1 MRSRWLLLCLCA
13 FGAAWIVAAAASN
26 FGVRG
31 FAYGW
36 YDVDTFAT
44 TQPYVVRFDSPQP
57 DGAGARAGIRAGD
70 LLDLR
75 EQPAEVRWWLAF
87 QPIAGRPITLQ
98 LRRDA
103 KPLSI
108 AIVPST
114 VWDGDWRLKIL
125 TILVQTLSSVW
136 FVGCATILVL
146 RRASLREARILALI
160 LLSMGLSN
168 NYFTLPSAQAAGA
181 ICMFSQIVCY
191 DIAWILLVILGS
203 GFGARTMARR
213 IFETVAYAFVGLQL
227 IGITAFSYGLQT
239 LKIDPML
246 FGQNNFALG
255 VEWTTAINTVVAAA
269 ITGVVIWAVAVT
281 PKAERARAA
290 WLLLPVS
297 IAMLSFTA
305 FNTIGLDLVHFWSAT
320 QASILLGTV
329 CNIAGALAVTYAL
342 LRRRVLDLGF
352 FLSRTI
358 VVATISLIVV
368 AAFVLLEWMLGNVV
382 AGVSHTTGIVANA
395 ALALVLGLSLHFI
408 HQRVD
413 LAVDSIFFRKRHED
427 ERQLRDYAKE
437 AAFVTDVPVLLD
449 QTIVRLERHTD
460 ARGAAILV
468 DGAGVFTAARSYGDS
483 QRVPVSENDEA
494 ILALKAWHRPL
505 DPHHYR
511 TDLQGALALP
521 MLARG
526 RLLGVLL
533 LDERTGGESYAPDE
547 VEALST
553 LAQGVG
559 SSLDALTVSG
569 SSANALLGL
578 TDAINRLREDISQR
592 LPAPTPFSED
602 ASFHSA

>member
-1 MRSRWLLLCLCA
+1 MRSKWLLLCLCA
-13 FGAAWIVAAAASN
+13 FGAAWIVASAVSN

-57 DGAGARAGIRAGD
+57 DGAATRAGIRAGD

-75 EQPAEVRWWLAF
+75 DQPADVRWWLAF
-87 QPIAGRPITLQ
+87 QPIAGRPITLHV
-98 LRRDA
+98 RRGADS
-103 KPLSI
+103 LSP

-125 TILVQTLSSVW
+125 TIVAESLSSVW

-146 RRASLREARILALI
+146 RRAALREARVLALI

-168 NYFTLPSAQAAGA
+168 NYFTLPNAQAAGSVSL
-181 ICMFSQIVCY
+181 FSQIVCY
-191 DIAWILLVILGS
+191 DIAWALLLALAS
-203 GFGARTMARR
+203 AFGARTTSRR
-213 IFETVAYAFVGLQL
+213 VFEAVVGSLIVLQL
-227 IGITAFSYGLQT
+227 AGITAFGYGLQT

-255 VEWTTAINTVVAAA
+255 VVWTTAINSAVSVAMTAA
-269 ITGVVIWAVAVT
+269 VIWAVIVT
-281 PKAERARAA
+281 PASERPRAA
-290 WLLLPVS
+290 WLLLPVP
-297 IAMLSFTA
+297 IAMLAFTA
-305 FNTIGLDLVHFWSAT
+305 FNTIGLDIVHFWSAT
-320 QASILLGTV
+320 QASILFGTI
-329 CNIAGALAVTYAL
+329 CNAAGALAVTYAL

-368 AAFVLLEWMLGNVV
+368 AAFVLLEWMLGTVV

-413 LAVDSIFFRKRHED
+413 AAVDSIFFRKRHED
-427 ERQLRDYAKE
+427 EQSLRDYAKE
-437 AAFVTDVPVLLD
+437 AAFITDVPILLD
-449 QTIVRLERHTD
+449 QTIGRLERHTD
-460 ARGAAILV
+460 ALGAAILV
-468 DGAGVFTAARSYGDS
+468 DGAGLFTAARSYGDS
-483 QRVPVSENDEA
+483 QRLPVSENDEA
-494 ILALKAWHRPL
+494 ILALKAWHRPV
-505 DPHHYR
+505 DPHHYQ
-511 TDLQGALALP
+511 TVLQGALALP

-533 LDERTGGESYAPDE
+533 LDERAGGESYAPDE

-553 LAQGVG
+553 LAHGVG
-559 SSLDALTVSG
+559 SSLDALTTND
-569 SSANALLGL
+569 SSANALLAL
-578 TDAINRLREDISQR
+578 TDAINALRADIAQR
-592 LPAPTPFSED
+592 LPSTE
-602 ASFHSA
+602 AS